1 MKFSEKIFHF
11 FKGLLSI
18 NMGMSPFSFFKKA
31 FRKSGFSLAEIT
43 SGHYSFIKN
52 KVSSGKVVLKT
63 REGDIKFDDV
73 FFLIT
78 QKIQVMERFCTL
90 SLTYKVE
97 IVNDDLMNIFSKK
110 FKENIYTILVFSDVR
125 EFSFKMENESDIY
138 DYGIET
144 FKDIVEKRFE
154 EMIRQFKTSMLNK
167 QIFFKTEQKNG
178 ENEKFE
184 AVVNL
189 DDI

>member
-1 MKFSEKIFHF
+1 
-11 FKGLLSI
+11 
-18 NMGMSPFSFFKKA
+18 
-31 FRKSGFSLAEIT
+31 
-43 SGHYSFIKN
+43 
-52 KVSSGKVVLKT
+52 
-63 REGDIKFDDV
+63 
-73 FFLIT
+73 
-78 QKIQVMERFCTL
+78 MERFCTL

-125 EFSFKMENESDIY
+125 EFSFKMENESNIY